1 MPMIAPFLRLARP
14 KHWVKNAFVA
24 APLFFTPSALSWASA
39 GTVALAI
46 LAFCLTASAIY
57 ALNDW
62 ADRDADSLHP
72 EKRHRPVASGAVAPA
87 AALVFA
93 GALAVAAAVLAIRLP
108 AEFGI
113 ILAVYA
119 GMNLGYSFG
128 LKNVSLLDV
137 LIIAMG
143 FVLRVEAGALVLGI
157 VPTVW
162 ILVCTGLLALFL
174 ALAKRRDDLTSD
186 LDAAHRKSLAGYNLP
201 FIDTAIAV
209 VLGALLVGYLMYTT
223 DEAVLRKFGT
233 ERLYMTAPFV
243 VAGILRYLQIALVE
257 KRSGSPTEI
266 ALSDRFLIVC
276 VLGWLAVF
284 GYLIYA

>member
-1 MPMIAPFLRLARP
+1 MIAPFLRLARP

-24 APLFFTPSALSWASA
+24 APLFFTPSALSWTSA
-39 GTVALAI
+39 ATVAWAV

-62 ADRDADSLHP
+62 ADRAADRLHP
-72 EKRHRPVASGAVAPA
+72 EKRRRPVASGAVAPA

-93 GALAVAAAVLAIRLP
+93 GVLAVAAAAIAIRLST
-108 AEFGI
+108 EFGI

-119 GMNLGYSFG
+119 GMNLAYSFG

-137 LIIAMG
+137 LMIAMG

-174 ALAKRRDDLTSD
+174 ALAKRRDDLTGD